1 MSNRP
6 KPSRPGRSTRTDDD
20 RRRVLLIAAA
30 VTALVVVVGIVVALG
45 GRSSTDST
53 SGDKNVG
60 YGTVVVEGAPLP
72 EFRSTNGDPA
82 EGATPP
88 FVEGV
93 DSDGNPVSIGGG
105 RGKQPTMV
113 VFLAHWCPHC
123 QRELPLIVQMMSGSD
138 LAGLRIVAV
147 LTGTSADRPN
157 FPPQAWLDRE
167 GWNGEV
173 LLDDAEASAGHS
185 YGLSSYPYLVFLD
198 AQGKVVARAS
208 GELPATDISALAELA
223 RSSA

>member
-6 KPSRPGRSTRTDDD
+6 NLSSRPRSSRSDDD
-20 RRRVLLIAAA
+20 RRRVLVIAAA

-45 GRSSTDST
+45 GTSSNT
-53 SGDKNVG
+53 SASRDVG
-60 YGTVVVEGAPLP
+60 YGPVVVQGTSLAK
-72 EFRSTNGDPA
+72 FASTSGDPA
-82 EGATPP
+82 EGTIPP
-88 FVEGV
+88 LVEGV
-93 DSDGNPVSIGGG
+93 DSDGNPVTIGGG
-105 RGKQPTMV
+105 RGSQPTMV

-147 LTGTSADRPN
+147 LTGTSSDRPN

-173 LLDDAEASAGHS
+173 LLDDASSSAAQS

-198 AQGKVVARAS
+198 GEGRVVARAS
-208 GELPATDISALAELA
+208 GALPAADISALAE
-223 RSSA
+223 RSRSAS